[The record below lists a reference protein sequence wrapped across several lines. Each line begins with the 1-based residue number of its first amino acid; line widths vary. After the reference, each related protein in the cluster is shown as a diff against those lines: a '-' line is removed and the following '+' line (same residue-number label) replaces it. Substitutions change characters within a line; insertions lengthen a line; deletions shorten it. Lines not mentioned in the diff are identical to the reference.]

1 MGIQLNVSDSL
12 EDSPGV
18 GSPEGTGLREE
29 RWEGDPNIV
38 PPLQRPQKQAF

>member
-1 MGIQLNVSDSL
+1 MRIQLNVSDSL
-12 EDSPGV
+12 EDSLGA

-38 PPLQRPQKQAF
+38 SPLQRPKSKLF